1 MIFDS
6 CHLLFRHRIRHNRST
21 GKVFNRIHLAEE
33 IDGFLFFFRIAQ
45 FGWVNTVHRILVN
58 FRFWKW
64 VAIRIDAFLLGQF
77 VHYFFIDFGVCKIKV
92 DFLTLADLRV

>member
-1 MIFDS
+1 MIFDRRY
-6 CHLLFRHRIRHNRST
+6 LLIGHRIGHNRST
-21 GKVFNRIHLAEE
+21 SKVFNRIHLAEE

-45 FGWVNTVHRILVN
+45 FGWVNTVHRILVD

-77 VHYFFIDFGVCKIKV
+77 VHYFFIDFGVCEIKV